1 MNCAPHKAHGVTT
14 AAHRIVSRGGRDAP
28 MCVACWKLTERGGN
42 PWPPKK
48 DNPRIHADSRGEE
61 KQQQSRDRSERS
73 EREGAVSTTEA
84 KKVMKPRYDVQ
95 AMIAEYAK
103 GNGPGAAELARKYQ
117 TQPGNIRK
125 VLKAAGVFVY
135 ERRPMT
141 GPAAKAAPAKR
152 GRPAKAA
159 TALVHVSG
167 RAATEVPMESGRE
180 GAVPCAIPEGRVKVT
195 LRAATVHFEGA
206 SAALKDQLAEIAKF
220 LGVPKDE

>member
-14 AAHRIVSRGGRDAP
+14 AAHRIVSRGGRDTP
-28 MCVACWKLTERGGN
+28 MCVGCWKLTERGGN
-42 PWPPKK
+42 PWPAKGK
-48 DNPRIHADSRGEE
+48 AEGGRQKAEGGGAITASGAGNPQLKE
-61 KQQQSRDRSERS
+61 
-73 EREGAVSTTEA
+73 EA
-84 KKVMKPRYDVQ
+84 KKIMKPRYDVP
-95 AMIAEYAK
+95 AMIAEYDK

-180 GAVPCAIPEGRVKVT
+180 GAVPGGAQVKVT
-195 LRAATVHFEGA
+195 LRAATIHFEGA

-220 LGVPKDE
+220 LGVPKAES

>member
-1 MNCAPHKAHGVTT
+1 
-14 AAHRIVSRGGRDAP
+14 

-48 DNPRIHADSRGEE
+48 DNPRIHADSRGEKKQQQSRDRNE
-61 KQQQSRDRSERS
+61 AQQQSRDRNEAQQQSRDRSERS

-84 KKVMKPRYDVQ
+84 KKVMKPRYDVP

-103 GNGPGAAELARKYQ
+103 GNGPGAAELARKYH

-180 GAVPCAIPEGRVKVT
+180 GAVPGALPAGQVKVT

-220 LGVPKDE
+220 LGVPKAES

>member
-1 MNCAPHKAHGVTT
+1 
-14 AAHRIVSRGGRDAP
+14 
-28 MCVACWKLTERGGN
+28 MCVGCWKLTERGGN
-42 PWPPKK
+42 PWPAKGK
-48 DNPRIHADSRGEE
+48 AEGGRQKAEGGGEITASGAGNPQLKE
-61 KQQQSRDRSERS
+61 
-73 EREGAVSTTEA
+73 EA
-84 KKVMKPRYDVQ
+84 KKIMKPRYDVP
-95 AMIAEYAK
+95 AMIAEYDK
-103 GNGPGAAELARKYQ
+103 GNGPGAAELARKYH

-180 GAVPCAIPEGRVKVT
+180 GAVSGGAQVKVT

-220 LGVPKDE
+220 LGVPKAES